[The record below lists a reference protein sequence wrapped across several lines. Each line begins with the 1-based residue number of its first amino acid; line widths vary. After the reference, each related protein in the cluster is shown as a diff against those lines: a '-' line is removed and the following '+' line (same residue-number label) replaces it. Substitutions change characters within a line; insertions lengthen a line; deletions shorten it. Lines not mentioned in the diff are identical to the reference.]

1 MEAFDLKPFSGTY
14 DRSMGRPDA
23 GNMGNATP
31 PVKSL
36 PAKRR
41 VPMTAE

>member
-1 MEAFDLKPFSGTY
+1 MTDGGQA
-14 DRSMGRPDA
+14 A

-36 PAKRR
+36 LVESAMPVTGECAPIGAKSRHL
-41 VPMTAE
+41 